1 MFNGIVKNQGII
13 EEIDTKNNFLK
24 IKTNLKKLYLGE
36 SIMCS
41 GICLTVSQKKKN
53 TFSVNISPETIK
65 RTNLKN
71 LKKGD
76 LINLEKSL
84 LMGQDISGHL
94 VFGHVDG
101 LVTLEKIKKVSDSRL
116 LTFKT
121 TKKLQKFITE
131 KCSVALDGISLTVN
145 DVINDIFTVNI
156 IPFTWNNTSLK
167 NVEKGSKLNIEI
179 DMLAR
184 YVFKALGK

>member
-1 MFNGIVKNQGII
+1 MFNGIVKNQGVI

-53 TFSVNISPETIK
+53 TFCVNISPETIK

-71 LKKGD
+71 KKKGD

-101 LVTLEKIKKVSDSRL
+101 LVTLEKIKKVADSRL

-145 DVINDIFTVNI
+145 DVLNDIFTVNI

>member
-24 IKTNLKKLYLGE
+24 IKSDLKKLYLGE

-53 TFSVNISPETIK
+53 TFCVNISPETIK

-71 LKKGD
+71 KKKGD
-76 LINLEKSL
+76 VINLEKSL
-84 LMGQDISGHL
+84 SMGQDISGHL

-101 LVTLEKIKKVSDSRL
+101 LVTLEKIKKVADSRL

-145 DVINDIFTVNI
+145 DVLNDIFTVNI

>member
-1 MFNGIVKNQGII
+1 MFNGIVKNQGVI

-53 TFSVNISPETIK
+53 TFCVNISPETIK

-71 LKKGD
+71 KKKGD

-84 LMGQDISGHL
+84 SMGQDISGHL

-101 LVTLEKIKKVSDSRL
+101 LVTLEKIKEVADSRL
-116 LTFKT
+116 LTFKI

-145 DVINDIFTVNI
+145 DVLNDIFTVNI

>member
-41 GICLTVSQKKKN
+41 GICLTVSKKKKN
-53 TFSVNISPETIK
+53 SFCVNISPETIK

-71 LKKGD
+71 KKKGD
-76 LINLEKSL
+76 VINLEKSL
-84 LMGQDISGHL
+84 SMGQDISGHL

-101 LVTLEKIKKVSDSRL
+101 LVTLEKIKKVADSRL
-116 LTFKT
+116 LTFKI

-145 DVINDIFTVNI
+145 DVLNDIFTVNI